1 LRAVDTD
8 IAAGLLKALGQL
20 EQVADA
26 LTPDDAVRQLD
37 EATLQ
42 AFWREWPNL
51 SSWAGAVWRRLNDDL
66 AGPAT
71 PPSDPELDE
80 VGEGG

>member
-1 LRAVDTD
+1 VDTD
-8 IAAGLLKALGQL
+8 IAANLLEALENL
-20 EQVADA
+20 ERVANA
-26 LTPDDAVRQLD
+26 FTADDAVRDLD
-37 EATLQ
+37 EGTLQ

-51 SSWAGAVWRRLNDDL
+51 SAWAGALWRRLNDDL